1 MHHTKTVII
10 PISFFFIC
18 LFSCDSELI
27 VTPDDNQV
35 FIKFF
40 GTLDNDEGAKIAE
53 LKGSGYLLL
62 GTTAKTG
69 IIAGEAVTSKAL
81 LIMTDY
87 LGEVVWESEI
97 GGNSNYKAGAITVS
111 ENNEIFIS
119 GTLTEE
125 NGLNTNIFL
134 TQISNAGEQLWLKEY
149 ENPGISTS
157 AVEMVYTSDNTI
169 VIIGNTNASIGDEID
184 TGTQDFYVLKA
195 DLTGEIIW
203 ERTYGFEEGKTDYG
217 NALVETDNGDFIWI
231 GTTQKDNISTPGL
244 NSDMR
249 VVRSNQLG
257 NLIWDFLFGGEGN
270 DFGNKVITQ
279 NNEYLMVGA
288 KGSTFN
294 NNGDI
299 FLVKINT
306 NGEEIWS
313 KVYGG
318 DSDEN
323 AFDIIATND
332 NGYVIAGYTFSYGN
346 GKSDIFL
353 VKTDINGNMEWQSAI
368 GGQGDDNAKS
378 IIQTADGG
386 FLVAGTIQ
394 FENNTMISL
403 IKTNTLGTTTSP

>member
-1 MHHTKTVII
+1 MHHTKSVII
-10 PISFFFIC
+10 PILFFLIC
-18 LFSCDSELI
+18 LFSCDSELL
-27 VTPDDNQV
+27 VVPDGNQV

-53 LKGSGYLLL
+53 LKGTGYLLL

-69 IIAGEAVTSKAL
+69 IIAGERVTSKAL

-87 LGEVVWESEI
+87 MGEIVWEREI

-111 ENNEIFIS
+111 ENDEIFIS

-134 TQISNAGEQLWLKEY
+134 AQISNAGEQLWLKEY

-157 AVEMVYTSDNTI
+157 AVEMAYTSDNAI
-169 VIIGNTNASIGDEID
+169 VIIGNTNESIGDEID

-195 DLTGEIIW
+195 DLTGEVIW

-288 KGSTFN
+288 KGSTFS

-299 FLVKINT
+299 FLVKINN
-306 NGEEIWS
+306 NGEEIWN

-318 DSDEN
+318 EADEN

-332 NGYVIAGYTFSYGN
+332 NGYIIAGYTFSYGN

-353 VKTDINGNMEWQSAI
+353 VKTDINGNMEWESAI
-368 GGQGDDNAKS
+368 GGQGDDEAKS

-386 FLVAGTIQ
+386 YLVVGTIQ

-403 IKTNTLGTTTSP
+403 IKTNTFGNTTSP

>member
-1 MHHTKTVII
+1 MQHIRSVK
-10 PISFFFIC
+10 ISLLFLFSC
-18 LFSCDSELI
+18 LFSCDSEL
-27 VTPDDNQV
+27 VVAPDENQV

-40 GTLDNDEGAKIAE
+40 GTLDNDEGAKVAE
-53 LKGSGYLLL
+53 LEGTGYLLL

-69 IIAGEAVTSKAL
+69 IIAGESVTSKAL

-87 LGEVVWESEI
+87 LGEVVWEREI
-97 GGNSNYKAGAITVS
+97 GDNSNYKAGSITVT

-119 GTLTEE
+119 GTLTED

-134 TQISNAGEQLWLKEY
+134 AQINTAGEQLWLKEY

-157 AVEMVYTSDNTI
+157 AVEMTYTSDNAI
-169 VIIGNTNASIGDEID
+169 VIIGNTNESIGDEID

-231 GTTQKDNISTPGL
+231 GTTQKDNISTTGL

-249 VVRSNQLG
+249 VVRSNELG

-288 KGSTFN
+288 KGSTFRN
-294 NNGDI
+294 TGDI
-299 FLVKINT
+299 FLVKIDN
-306 NGEEIWS
+306 NGEEIWNR
-313 KVYGG
+313 VYGG
-318 DSDEN
+318 DADEN

-332 NGYVIAGYTFSYGN
+332 NGFIIAGYTFSYGN

-353 VKTDINGNMEWQSAI
+353 VKTDFNGNMLWQSAI
-368 GGQGDDNAKS
+368 GGQGDDKAKS
-378 IIQTADGG
+378 VIQTTDGG
-386 FLVAGTIQ
+386 FLVAGTIE

-403 IKTNTLGTTTSP
+403 IKTNALGTTTSP